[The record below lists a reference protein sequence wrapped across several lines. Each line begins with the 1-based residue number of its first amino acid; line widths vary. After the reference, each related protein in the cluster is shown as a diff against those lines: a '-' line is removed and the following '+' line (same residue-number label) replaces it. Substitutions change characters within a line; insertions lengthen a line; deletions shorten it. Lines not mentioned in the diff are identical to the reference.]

1 MPDLVLSASTI
12 LAESAPDN
20 PWPDVLGFIAILILV
35 GFIAWLF
42 LR

>member
-20 PWPDVLGFIAILILV
+20 PWPDLFRFIAILILF
-35 GFIAWLF
+35 GFLAWLF
-42 LR
+42 RR